1 MYEVVGVNTFGKCP
15 FLVAKY
21 LNLPEAKKFTG
32 HAFRRSSATI
42 MANSGISVDERK
54 RQVGWKSSTVAA
66 AYVKESIENK
76 SSVSR
81 CIVGAVNGS
90 SSTKSTFLK
99 SNVLENAKNQQCGDS
114 LQIIQ
119 TKNDPID
126 GSGLQISNNT
136 NCTFHIH

>member
-1 MYEVVGVNTFGKCP
+1 MKQVVGVNTFGKCP

-21 LNLPEAKKFTG
+21 LNLPDAKKFTG

-42 MANSGISVDERK
+42 MANSGMSVDELE

-66 AYVKESIENK
+66 SYVEESIENK
-76 SSVSR
+76 LSVSR
-81 CIVGAVNGS
+81 RVVGAVNGS

-99 SNVLENAKNQQCGDS
+99 SNVLENAKDQQCGDS

-119 TKNDPID
+119 TKNDPLYVPY
-126 GSGLQISNNT
+126 S
-136 NCTFHIH
+136 FK